1 MSDSPRRFRTPSRLS
16 PALNQRLNLYALM
29 AGAAGVSVLA
39 LGQPAEARIIYTKTH
54 NVIGT
59 NGIYGLD
66 LNHDGILDFLIQ
78 EHGFPFSSSG
88 YNGLGAKAAFG
99 NAVVGSNGL
108 AAALSSGAP
117 IGPGQHFISTTS
129 AFGEVMFNVACSI
142 EQGCSTIGKWG
153 QVSNRYLGLKFT
165 IKGEPHYG
173 WARVSVQVQ
182 ARSITATLTGYAYE
196 TVANQGLKA
205 GETSSKASMS
215 DSSSKQSELP
225 NSIIRDSQAKSQTVQ
240 PKSLAW
246 LALGSGRP

>member
-1 MSDSPRRFRTPSRLS
+1 MKDSFGRPRTPSPLP
-16 PALNQRLNLYALM
+16 PALHQRLNVYALM
-29 AGAAGVSVLA
+29 AGATGVSVLA
-39 LGQPAEARIIYTKTH
+39 LGQAAEARIIYTKTH
-54 NVIGT
+54 NVIAT

-66 LNHDGILDFLIQ
+66 LNHDGVLDFLIQ
-78 EHGFPFSSSG
+78 ERGFPFSSSG

-99 NAVVGSNGL
+99 NAVVGSTGL

-129 AFGEVMFNVACSI
+129 AFGEVMFNVACSV
-142 EQGCSTIGKWG
+142 EEGCSTIGKWG
-153 QVSNRYLGLKFT
+153 NVSNRYIGLKFLIDGKT
-165 IKGEPHYG
+165 HYG

-205 GETSSKASMS
+205 GQTSSKPSVS
-215 DSSSKQSELP
+215 HSSSKPSELP
-225 NSIIRDSQAKSQTVQ
+225 NSITPGSQAKSQTQQ
-240 PKSLAW
+240 PKSLGW